1 MTPDIHVAT
10 KPIPA
15 TEAPRELAKD
25 VVYVWRIPV
34 DAPAAAASEFDQ
46 VLNAAEQARA
56 RRFSR
61 DADRRRFQIG
71 RAATRCIL
79 GRYLG
84 LPPAQV
90 VIDLDRRGKPQ
101 INASTMPIERRV
113 QFNVSHSGS
122 WIVAAF
128 AVSFPVGIDV
138 EQVRAEAITED
149 LMAYVMCDTERR
161 TLRSLPQERQP
172 AAFFKGWTSKEA
184 LLKGLG
190 VGVTVPL
197 KAIEVSIDPD
207 QPAQLIAAPR
217 ELDAGPWQ
225 LRTLE
230 MAAPYAA
237 TLAVAARSPQ
247 SVEVIAAGW
256 RELRVT

>member
-1 MTPDIHVAT
+1 MTPETAVAT

-15 TEAPRELAKD
+15 AEAPHELAKD
-25 VVYVWRIPV
+25 VVHVWRIPV
-34 DAPAAAASEFDQ
+34 EVPVAPARDFDQ
-46 VLNAAEQARA
+46 VLSPAEQARA
-56 RRFSR
+56 SRFTR
-61 DADRRRFQIG
+61 DEDRCRFQTG

-90 VIDLDRRGKPQ
+90 NIDRDRRGKPQ
-101 INASTMPIERRV
+101 VNASTVPIDRRV

-128 AVSFPVGIDV
+128 AHSFAVGIDV
-138 EQVRAEAITED
+138 EQVRAEAVTED
-149 LMAYVMCDTERR
+149 LIAYFMSDTERR
-161 TLRSLPQERQP
+161 ALQTLPKDKQP

-197 KAIEVSIDPD
+197 RAIEVSIDPD
-207 QPAQLIAAPR
+207 LPAQLIAAPP
-217 ELDAGPWQ
+217 EFGPGDWQ
-225 LRTLE
+225 LHTLKF
-230 MAAPYAA
+230 AAPYAA
-237 TLAVAARSPQ
+237 TLAVAAHSPQ
-247 SVEVIAAGW
+247 IVEVIADSW
-256 RELRVT
+256 REL